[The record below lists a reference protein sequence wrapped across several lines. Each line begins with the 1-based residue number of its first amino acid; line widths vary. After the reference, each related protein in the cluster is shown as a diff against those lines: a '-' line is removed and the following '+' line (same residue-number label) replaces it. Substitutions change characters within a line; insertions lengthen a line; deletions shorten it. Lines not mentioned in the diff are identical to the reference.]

1 MLKPADAGSAA
12 ADTAMLSASTAAAVR
27 FIVFRNRI
35 IFTSCFVVFPSFILP
50 PPPIGF
56 SIAFVNNLLGKY
68 LSFFYKKA
76 AGSHLPC
83 SGASDLSIDPSE
95 SAALISHTFSH
106 RVCLF

>member
-35 IFTSCFVVFPSFILP
+35 IFTSCFVVFLFLFY

-56 SIAFVNNLLGKY
+56 SIDFVNNLSNEY
-68 LSFFYKKA
+68 LSFLTKRPL
-76 AGSHLPC
+76 G
-83 SGASDLSIDPSE
+83 
-95 SAALISHTFSH
+95 HTF
-106 RVCLF
+106 RAAA